1 MRKRTKTIRAICIL
15 LPIIGFVVFIGD
27 WIIYAVSVKVKE
39 AYTVDLVYESG
50 WFALLIKGM
59 RTTITWILVF
69 VTIRLMLRDYMK
81 NGNLLNKKR
90 IENRS
95 KVKDYTCIALSVINI
110 ILIILQWILMR
121 NDLYIDDEELAVTAM
136 FKDYLRCL
144 YYFALYDVITL
155 ILVIG
160 FFKSLKKNLSQLG
173 KRRKLRSNI

>member
-1 MRKRTKTIRAICIL
+1 MAICIL

-39 AYTVDLVYESG
+39 AYPIDLVYLSG
-50 WFALLIKGM
+50 WSALLIKGI

-69 VTIRLMLRDYMK
+69 VTIRMMLRDYLK
-81 NGNLLNKKR
+81 NWNLLNKKQ

-95 KVKDYTCIALSVINI
+95 KVKDYTCIAFSVINI
-110 ILIILQWILMR
+110 ILIILQWIHLR
-121 NDLYIDDEELAVTAM
+121 NDLSIDNEELAVAAL
-136 FKDYLRCL
+136 FKDYLRSL

-160 FFKSLKKNLSQLG
+160 IFKSVKRNLSQLG
-173 KRRKLRSNI
+173 NKET

>member
-1 MRKRTKTIRAICIL
+1 MRKGTKTIRAICIL
-15 LPIIGFVVFIGD
+15 LPIIGFVVFIRD
-27 WIIYAVSVKVKE
+27 WIIYAVSVKE
-39 AYTVDLVYESG
+39 AYHVDLVYQSG
-50 WFALLIKGM
+50 WLTLLIRGI
-59 RTTITWILVF
+59 RTIITWFLVF
-69 VTIRLMLRDYMK
+69 VTIRMMSRDYLK

-95 KVKDYTCIALSVINI
+95 KVKGYTCIALSVINI

-136 FKDYLRCL
+136 FEDYLRCL

-160 FFKSLKKNLSQLG
+160 LFKSVKRNLSQLG
-173 KRRKLRSNI
+173 NKET